1 MQKCEPRG
9 GSASPR
15 NAATQD
21 KDDLPRLFYALY
33 RKRGRRGGAVPK
45 EIAPRPEGPNGEH
58 GISARG
64 ERAAPRLGDLWPM
77 VSSTDRSQRPTEV
90 NIVFYIFSSL
100 HRIRKIP
107 TGHCDPAQTLTSWFP
122 SDPYVRHVTIHAFA
136 AHSVRPFGSGR
147 QGVRAAR
154 RASLHSLRNGRRRRR
169 ECSNSAGT
177 ASRSYGSGIGVGG
190 GCTA

>member
-122 SDPYVRHVTIHAFA
+122 SDRLPGHAT
-136 AHSVRPFGSGR
+136 SVCPSRNDPCLRCPLGQTVWQR
-147 QGVRAAR
+147 ETR
-154 RASLHSLRNGRRRRR
+154 RSRCAPCLASLPPQRPKK
-169 ECSNSAGT
+169 T
-177 ASRSYGSGIGVGG
+177 P
-190 GCTA
+190 